1 MTKIAILKPD
11 HGVSGG
17 FERVVEKVQRIL
29 EDDGYDVTRLTVDLG
44 DVAQV
49 AHARR
54 VERELWESSRE
65 FLTYL
70 HGRDRFDGLNT
81 SAYDLVISTAPPS
94 YVHRHRRHL
103 ALFYHHQRVFYDLE
117 DLYVMA
123 GFPPD
128 PEAHRRA
135 AELVR
140 SLDRGRI
147 AQVRN
152 LMCPSETVQR
162 RLERFNGRDTTF
174 PFHAG
179 IGIDDQSTG
188 ASRSGPAA
196 SELDVTARMGALCV
210 GRHEF
215 PKRTELFVAAA
226 HLVDPSIAMTCT
238 GVGGRFAWA
247 HHLDRGMGTGMFD
260 ASTIDA
266 ETLWCNTGAAPTA
279 ADDAPTRT
287 TFTGRVDD
295 ARLDHLYRTTRC
307 VVAPAYD
314 EDYGLTA
321 IEAMAHG
328 RPVIVCDDGGGLAE
342 LVDHDRTGLVVAP
355 TPTAIAAAVTRL
367 HDDPDLAERLGRQ
380 GRERAAE
387 LTWAAAAKQ
396 LRTAVT
402 ATLDG
407 VGS

>member
-29 EDDGYDVTRLTVDLG
+29 EDDGYDVTRLTVDLA

-49 AHARR
+49 AHGRR
-54 VERELWESSRE
+54 LERDLWESSRE

-94 YVHRHRRHL
+94 YVHRHPRHL

-117 DLYVMA
+117 DLYVTA
-123 GFPPD
+123 GFASD

-140 SLDRGRI
+140 SLDRDRF

-152 LMCPSETVQR
+152 FACPSETVQR
-162 RLERFNGRDTTF
+162 RLARFNGRERTF

-179 IGIDDQSTG
+179 IGTSDPSTLVAQAG
-188 ASRSGPAA
+188 LDP
-196 SELDVTARMGALCV
+196 SEPDVNARQGALCV

-247 HHLDRGMGTGMFD
+247 HHLDRGLGNGEFD

-266 ETLWCNTGAAPTA
+266 ETLWCNTGAASA
-279 ADDAPTRT
+279 EADDAPTRT

-295 ARLDHLYRTTRC
+295 ARLDHLYRTARC

-328 RPVIVCDDGGGLAE
+328 RPVIVCDDGGGLAG

-355 TPTAIAAAVTRL
+355 TPTAIAAAVTQL
-367 HDDPDLAERLGRQ
+367 HGDPDLAERLGRN

-387 LTWAAAAKQ
+387 LTWAAAAAQ
-396 LRTAVT
+396 LCTAVE

-407 VGS
+407 VGA